1 MNNLK
6 YNIFTEYKNII
17 KKMSTIIK
25 YIYIP

>member
-17 KKMSTIIK
+17 KIMSTIIK